1 MLTSAQPWH
10 EPRQPQPEPR
20 EPHTPSRTL
29 SLHPRARPAAAAA
42 RPRSPSRPSA
52 VPTNARGKDGS
63 TACCPRQHPL
73 SLLGSK
79 PLHGGGAAA
88 PLRTPLIA
96 GEPSP
101 GAGRTGQGSP
111 GAGRARQRSPGADRA
126 GQPWC
131 EQGSPGRRLQPR
143 ITSPGP
149 GGQTQGT
156 RARSEPPQ
164 ITFHR
169 EHGEPIRCALLSL
182 LFHRWGWG
190 GWVDDTPL
198 PYTNSIRAVA
208 LPGNSSPSQA
218 GALCS
223 PSLLLSFS
231 ICFSLSPGPLRCC
244 PCPLPFHPP
253 PFGPGLGCSR
263 NAAGNPGALRALHPF
278 TPSSLNRRF

>member
-52 VPTNARGKDGS
+52 VPTNPRGKDGS

-101 GAGRTGQGSP
+101 GAGRTGQGSL
-111 GAGRARQRSPGADRA
+111 GAGRA

-156 RARSEPPQ
+156 RAHSEPPQ

-190 GWVDDTPL
+190 GEGCGRHPPPL
-198 PYTNSIRAVA
+198 HKLHPRSCPARKQ
-208 LPGNSSPSQA
+208 LPFA
-218 GALCS
+218 GGSTL
-223 PSLLLSFS
+223 
-231 ICFSLSPGPLRCC
+231 FSLSPPELFHLLLTFSGPTAVLPVPTSLSPSPFWSGAGVLPERC
-244 PCPLPFHPP
+244 
-253 PFGPGLGCSR
+253 G
-263 NAAGNPGALRALHPF
+263 
-278 TPSSLNRRF
+278 